1 MVWLI
6 KNILTGL
13 GLIKAVESG
22 SGAAAC
28 TSNLLVD
35 DYARWSSNLNTL
47 GQWTSG
53 KNGFSLENSHANE
66 YR

>member
-1 MVWLI
+1 MVWLV

-13 GLIKAVESG
+13 GLIKAVEN
-22 SGAAAC
+22 GAGAPNTPTC

-53 KNGFSLENSHANE
+53 KEPIL
-66 YR
+66 

>member
-13 GLIKAVESG
+13 GLIKAIDQGGV
-22 SGAAAC
+22 GAAPTC

-35 DYARWSSNLNTL
+35 DYARWSNNLNSL

-53 KNGFSLENSHANE
+53 T
-66 YR
+66 